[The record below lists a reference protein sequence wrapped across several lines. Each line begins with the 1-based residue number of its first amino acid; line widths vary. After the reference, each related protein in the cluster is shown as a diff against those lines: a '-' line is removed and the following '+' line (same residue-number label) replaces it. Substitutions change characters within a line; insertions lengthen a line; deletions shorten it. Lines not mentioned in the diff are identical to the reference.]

1 MESEVEIGLEQRLV
15 MTSDYQLERW
25 SEILASPLSVTTLTS
40 FSRIR
45 ISSLGPDT
53 VSS

>member
-1 MESEVEIGLEQRLV
+1 MKSEVEIGLEHGLV
-15 MTSDYQLERW
+15 MTSDYQLKRW

-40 FSRIR
+40 FSGMR
-45 ISSLGPDT
+45 ISSPGPDA